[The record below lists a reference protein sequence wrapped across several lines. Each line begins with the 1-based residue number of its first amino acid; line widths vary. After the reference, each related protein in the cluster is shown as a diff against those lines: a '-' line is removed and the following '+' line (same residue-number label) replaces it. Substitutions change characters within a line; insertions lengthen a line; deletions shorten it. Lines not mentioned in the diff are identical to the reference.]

1 MRWPKGRGQKAP
13 TGKGDRP
20 KALFHTPPPD
30 CGKVKKS
37 GALCGAKSLTTPVF
51 LCMAWLRPHQ
61 VRELVRE
68 VLGWEMHPN
77 TLYAWGRSGKIRR
90 LVPGGGRIFYASED
104 VAAML
109 GLTHD
114 EVLTIVQKEK
124 GGRP

>member
-1 MRWPKGRGQKAP
+1 
-13 TGKGDRP
+13 
-20 KALFHTPPPD
+20 
-30 CGKVKKS
+30 
-37 GALCGAKSLTTPVF
+37 
-51 LCMAWLRPHQ
+51 MAWLRPHQ